1 MKLNTLFQMNDRQI
15 PRLTDLDRVISKILT
30 VSQEFMRQQEV
41 AVFHICLREVVEMI
55 KKKN

>member
-1 MKLNTLFQMNDRQI
+1 MNDRQI

-41 AVFHICLREVVEMI
+41 AVFQICFSKVVEMM
-55 KKKN
+55 KNIYLESMKSD